1 VFTLLAAV
9 LLLFELF
16 AGIRDIRRTR
26 LARRDVMV

>member
-1 VFTLLAAV
+1 

-26 LARRDVMV
+26 QTRRDVTV